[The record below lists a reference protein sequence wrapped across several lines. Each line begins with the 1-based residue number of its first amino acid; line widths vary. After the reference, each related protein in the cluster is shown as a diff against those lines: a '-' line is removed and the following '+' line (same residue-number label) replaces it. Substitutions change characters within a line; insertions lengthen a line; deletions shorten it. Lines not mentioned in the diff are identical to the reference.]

1 MRKII
6 EATLLSRDGVIGD
19 PHEWATDYFESET
32 QKDALARL
40 MASDAMLMGRR
51 TYEIFE
57 KLWSQRTGEYFDRIN
72 SMRKYVFSSTL
83 DRAGWNNATT
93 VSGDVVAE
101 TAKLKRQGGQ
111 DLVIYGHGQLG
122 RTLLRHGL
130 IDEIRLAIQP
140 RHRRPRQAV
149 LPGRR
154 KDALKTDVDEQI
166 CDGGWFH
173 FPTGHSGREERCR
186 GRIDPP
192 WGPWS
197 EARCSAG
204 CHTAA
209 PQNSCEPNFV
219 AEGPSQCLI
228 EPGRA
233 ERVALFTSCHCANIS
248 PLIITQTKIRL
259 SKRSKSRSVQNK

>member
-6 EATLLSRDGVIGD
+6 EATLLSLDGVIGD

-130 IDEIRLAIQP
+130 IDEIRLAIHP
-140 RHRRPRQAV
+140 V
-149 LPGRR
+149 IVGRG
-154 KDALKTDVDEQI
+154 KQ
-166 CDGGWFH
+166 F
-173 FPTGHSGREERCR
+173 F
-186 GRIDPP
+186 
-192 WGPWS
+192 
-197 EARCSAG
+197 
-204 CHTAA
+204 
-209 PQNSCEPNFV
+209 Q
-219 AEGPSQCLI
+219 EG
-228 EPGRA
+228 EKM
-233 ERVALFTSCHCANIS
+233 
-248 PLIITQTKIRL
+248 PLRL
-259 SKRSKSRSVQNK
+259 MSMSKSVTGGGFTFLRATRGVRSAAAGASIRPGALGARRDAVPVATLQRPKIVANQTSSQKVLLNV